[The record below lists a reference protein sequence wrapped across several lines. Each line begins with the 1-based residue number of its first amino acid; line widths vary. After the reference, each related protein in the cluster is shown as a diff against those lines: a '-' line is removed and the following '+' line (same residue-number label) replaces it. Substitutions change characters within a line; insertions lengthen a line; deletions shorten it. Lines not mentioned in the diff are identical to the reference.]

1 MTDTNK
7 NVVRRLLE
15 EVFNKNNLTVAD
27 ELIATNYVYREPTIG
42 EKRGREGFRELIS
55 TYKAAFPD
63 GTITINDQVAEGDRV
78 VTRWTATGTHKGE
91 LFGAAPTNRHVTVQ
105 GVIISR
111 ITNGKVTEEYE
122 VFDTLGMLRQIGAV
136 PTTLKVAA

>member
-15 EVFNKNNLTVAD
+15 EVFNNNNLTVAD
-27 ELIATNYVYREPTIG
+27 ELVATNYVYREPTVG
-42 EKRGREGFRELIS
+42 EKRGREGFRDLIT
-55 TYKAAFPD
+55 TYKTAFPD
-63 GTITINDQVAEGDRV
+63 AAITINEQIAEGDRV
-78 VTRWTATGTHKGE
+78 VTRWTATGTHRGE
-91 LFGAAPTNRHVTVQ
+91 LFGTAPTNRHVTVQ
-105 GVIISR
+105 GVIVSR
-111 ITNGKVTEEYE
+111 VTNGKVTEEYE

>member
-1 MTDTNK
+1 MSDTNK

-15 EVFNKNNLTVAD
+15 EVFNKNNFSVAD
-27 ELIATNYVYREPTIG
+27 ELIAANYVYREPTVG
-42 EKRGREGFRELIS
+42 EKRGQQGFRDLIT
-55 TYKAAFPD
+55 TYKNAFPD
-63 GTITINDQVAEGDRV
+63 ATITINEQVAEGDRV
-78 VTRWTATGTHKGE
+78 VTRWTATGTHRGE
-91 LFGAAPTNRHVTVQ
+91 LFGTPATNKHVSVQ
-105 GVIISR
+105 GVIVSR